1 MHLFPA
7 IDLYGGK
14 AVRLY
19 KGDYN
24 EMTVYSDD
32 PVAVAKAF
40 EEKGAKFIHL
50 VDLEGA
56 KSGTTPNL
64 STVQNIVSHTGLFA
78 EIGGGIR
85 SMEVIE
91 TYLSVGVSRVI
102 LGTAAVKDEAF
113 LREAVGRY
121 GEAVAVGVDIRDGYV
136 AIHGWTEN
144 SSLYYTDFIQKLT
157 EIGVKTVIVTD
168 ISKDGAMKG
177 TNRSLYAE
185 LSEKFP
191 QINVI
196 ASGGV
201 SSLDDVQS
209 LAAMNLY
216 GAIIGKAYY
225 TGAIDLAEAISLASS
240 ERTVL

>member
-32 PVAVAKAF
+32 PVSVAKAF

-56 KSGTTPNL
+56 KNGTTPNL
-64 STVQNIVSHTGLFA
+64 SVVQNIVANTNLFA

-85 SMEVIE
+85 SMAVID
-91 TYLSVGVSRVI
+91 TYLSAGVSRVI

-113 LREAVGRY
+113 LREAVAKY
-121 GEAVAVGVDIRDGYV
+121 GAAIAVGVDIRDGYV

-144 SSLYYTDFIQKLT
+144 SSLYYTDFMQKLI

-168 ISKDGAMKG
+168 ISRDGAMKG

-191 QINVI
+191 TIDVI

-201 SSLDDVQS
+201 SSLSDVQALS
-209 LAAMNLY
+209 NMQLY

-225 TGAIDLAEAISLASS
+225 TGAIDLAQAIRLAAHS
-240 ERTVL
+240 